1 LERKKKAALRV
12 WGGTPWFSEGNPGFA
27 AFPNVN
33 LYEDSLL
40 ERGSEP
46 ILITQTRFFRDTW
59 VEINLDHLYKNVHNI
74 KRHLPE
80 GITMFAVVKANA
92 YGHGDVQ
99 TARTALKAGAGGLA
113 VAFLDEAISLRENG
127 ITAPILV
134 LGATRAE
141 DAFLAVDH
149 DISLTVFDHAWLESA
164 KGFLEK
170 EEGRLNLHIKC
181 DTGMGRIGVRNPHDL
196 RKVESFIRNED
207 KFCFEGIF
215 THFATADELDT
226 AYFEQQLKAFDE
238 MVSSLSERPRY
249 IHSSNSAATLSHPES
264 HFNAV
269 RAGIAM
275 YGLSPS
281 VEMKSILPFPL
292 EQVFSLHS
300 RVVQV
305 KELQAGEKVSYGA
318 TYETKRNEWIGT
330 LPIGYADGWLRRL
343 QGQEVLVEGKR
354 APIVGRIC
362 MDQCMI
368 SLPGEVKP
376 GTKVTLIGAQGGD
389 FISMDEIAGHLD
401 TINYEI
407 PCIISNR
414 VPRIYIKDGEP
425 VEVSNQLLA
434 TSGFYKK

>member
-1 LERKKKAALRV
+1 LLQE
-12 WGGTPWFSEGNPGFA
+12 EE
-27 AFPNVN
+27 VN
-33 LYEDSLL
+33 A
-40 ERGSEP
+40 
-46 ILITQTRFFRDTW
+46 LITQTRFFRDTW
-59 VEINLDHLYKNVHNI
+59 VEIDLDNLYKNVQNI
-74 KRHLPE
+74 KHHLPE
-80 GITMFAVVKANA
+80 DVTMFAVVKANA

-127 ITAPILV
+127 IDAPILV

-141 DAFLAVDH
+141 DAYLAVNH
-149 DISLTVFDHAWLESA
+149 DISLTVFDYGWLESA
-164 KGFLEK
+164 RGFMEK
-170 EEGRLNLHIKC
+170 EDGKLNIHIKC
-181 DTGMGRIGVRNPHDL
+181 DTGMGRIGVRNAADL
-196 RKVESFIRNED
+196 QKVEMFIRQEG
-207 KFCFEGIF
+207 KFHLEGVF

-226 AYFEQQLKAFDE
+226 EYFDRQLKVFEE
-238 MVSSLSERPRY
+238 MLSVLSERPKY

-281 VEMKSILPFPL
+281 TEMKSILPFPL

-318 TYETKRNEWIGT
+318 TYETKKDEWIGT
-330 LPIGYADGWLRRL
+330 LPIGYADGWLRKL
-343 QGQEVLVEGKR
+343 QGQEVLVNGRR

-368 SLPGEVKP
+368 SLPEEVKS
-376 GTKVTLIGAQGGD
+376 GTKVTLIGRQGED
-389 FISMDEIAGHLD
+389 FISMDEIAGKLD

-414 VPRIYIKDGEP
+414 VPRIYIKNGEP
-425 VEVSNQLLA
+425 VEVSNQLLS

>member
-1 LERKKKAALRV
+1 M
-12 WGGTPWFSEGNPGFA
+12 
-27 AFPNVN
+27 
-33 LYEDSLL
+33 
-40 ERGSEP
+40 
-46 ILITQTRFFRDTW
+46 ITQTRFFRDTW
-59 VEINLDHLYKNVHNI
+59 VEIDLDNLYKNVENI

-80 GITMFAVVKANA
+80 GVTMFAVVKANA

-99 TARTALKAGAGGLA
+99 TARMALKAGAGGLA

-127 ITAPILV
+127 IDAPILV

-141 DAFLAVDH
+141 DAYLAMTH
-149 DISLTVFDHAWLESA
+149 DISLTVFDYDWLEA
-164 KGFLEK
+164 ARGFLEK
-170 EEGRLNLHIKC
+170 EDGKLNIHIKC
-181 DTGMGRIGVRNPHDL
+181 DTGMGRIGVRNTAEL
-196 RKVESFIRNED
+196 QKVEKFIRREER
-207 KFCFEGIF
+207 FCLEGVF

-226 AYFEQQLKAFDE
+226 EYFDRQLKVFEE
-238 MVSSLSERPRY
+238 MISSLSERPEY
-249 IHSSNSAATLSHPES
+249 VHSSNSAATLSHPVS

-281 VEMKSILPFPL
+281 IEMKSILPFPL

-305 KELQAGEKVSYGA
+305 KELRAGEKVSYGA
-318 TYETKRNEWIGT
+318 TYETKKNEWIGT
-330 LPIGYADGWLRRL
+330 LPIGYADGWLRKL
-343 QGQEVLVEGKR
+343 QGQEVLVNGKR

-368 SLPGEVKP
+368 SLPDEVKP
-376 GTKVTLIGAQGGD
+376 GTKVTLIGRQGED
-389 FISMDEIAGHLD
+389 FISMDEIAGKLD

>member
-1 LERKKKAALRV
+1 M
-12 WGGTPWFSEGNPGFA
+12 
-27 AFPNVN
+27 
-33 LYEDSLL
+33 
-40 ERGSEP
+40 
-46 ILITQTRFFRDTW
+46 ITQTRFFRDTW
-59 VEINLDHLYKNVHNI
+59 VEIDLDNLYKNVHNI
-74 KRHLPE
+74 KQHLPE
-80 GITMFAVVKANA
+80 GVTMFAVVKANA

-99 TARTALKAGAGGLA
+99 TAHTALNGGAGGLA

-127 ITAPILV
+127 IEAPILV

-141 DAFLAVDH
+141 DAYLAMSH
-149 DISLTVFDHAWLESA
+149 DISLTVFDYAWLESA
-164 KGFLEK
+164 REYLEK
-170 EEGRLNLHIKC
+170 EDGKLNLHIKC
-181 DTGMGRIGVRNPHDL
+181 DTGMGRIGVRNSADL
-196 RKVESFIRNED
+196 QKVEKFIRQES
-207 KFCFEGIF
+207 KFQLEGVF

-226 AYFEQQLKAFDE
+226 EYFERQLEVFE
-238 MVSSLSERPRY
+238 RMLSSLTERPKY
-249 IHSSNSAATLSHPES
+249 IHSSNSAATLSHPKS

-281 VEMKSILPFPL
+281 VEMKAVLPFPL

-300 RVVQV
+300 RIVQV
-305 KELQAGEKVSYGA
+305 KELRAGEKVSYGA
-318 TYETKRNEWIGT
+318 TYETKKNEWIGT
-330 LPIGYADGWLRRL
+330 LPIGYADGWLRKL
-343 QGQEVLVEGKR
+343 QGQEVLVDGKR

-368 SLPGEVKP
+368 SLPEEVQP
-376 GTKVTLIGAQGGD
+376 GTKVTLIGRQDGD
-389 FISMDEIAGHLD
+389 FISMDEIAAKLD